1 MFAGMSSEDTR
12 PVLKGPRIY
21 LRPPIANDWRMWAE
35 VRAESRAFLEPWEPT
50 WPADA
55 LSRLSF
61 RRRVRL
67 YQRDARADQAYAFFV
82 FANDDDQLLGGITLS
97 SVRRGVTQSASAGYW
112 MGRRFTR
119 HGYMAAAVSMVVE
132 WAFGEMGLHRVE
144 AACLPENRPSS
155 DLLRK
160 CGFSE
165 EGYARQYLRIDGRWR
180 DHLLFAILESD
191 PRPGFT

>member
-1 MFAGMSSEDTR
+1 MFAGMSSEDAR
-12 PVLKGPRIY
+12 PVLKGARIY
-21 LRPPIANDWRMWAE
+21 MRPPMVNDWRMWAE

-67 YQRDARADQAYAFFV
+67 YQRDARADQAYAFFI
-82 FANDDDQLLGGITLS
+82 FSQNDHQLLGGLTLS
-97 SVRRGVTQSASAGYW
+97 NVRRGVTQSASAGYW

-119 HGYMAAAVSMVVE
+119 QGYMAAAVSLSVE

-144 AACLPENRPSS
+144 AACLPENQPSS

-180 DHLLFAILESD
+180 DHLLFAILEGD
-191 PRPGFT
+191 ARPRFT

>member
-1 MFAGMSSEDTR
+1 MFAGMSSEDAR
-12 PVLKGPRIY
+12 PVLKGARIY
-21 LRPPIANDWRMWAE
+21 MRPPTVNDWRMWAE

-67 YQRDARADQAYAFFV
+67 YQRDARADQAYAFFI
-82 FANDDDQLLGGITLS
+82 FSQNDHQLLGGLTLS
-97 SVRRGVTQSASAGYW
+97 NVRRGVTQSASAGYW

-119 HGYMAAAVSMVVE
+119 QGYMAAAVSLSVE

-144 AACLPENRPSS
+144 AACLPENQPSS

-180 DHLLFAILESD
+180 DHLLFAILEGD
-191 PRPGFT
+191 ARPRFT